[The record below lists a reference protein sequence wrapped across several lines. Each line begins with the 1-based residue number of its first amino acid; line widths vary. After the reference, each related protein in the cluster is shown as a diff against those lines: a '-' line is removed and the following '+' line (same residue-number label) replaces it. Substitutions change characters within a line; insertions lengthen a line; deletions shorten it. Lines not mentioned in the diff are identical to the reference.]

1 MAIYHIVLFKLKPGT
16 PAEVIDKMRAA
27 GNAMLGVVPGLRSFH
42 LGPPLASTAHRA
54 QGYDMGLVTVLDTE
68 EQVLAYAT
76 HPAHL
81 VLHNI
86 RIEVCTETLAY
97 DLEVPDLP

>member
-1 MAIYHIVLFKLKPGT
+1 MAIYHIVLFKLKPET
-16 PAEVIDKMRAA
+16 SVEVIEQMRTA
-27 GNAMLGVVPGLRSFH
+27 GNAMVGIVPGLRSFH

-54 QGYDMGLVTVLDTE
+54 QDFDMGLVTILDTE
-68 EQVLAYAT
+68 EQVLGYAT

-86 RIEVCTETLAY
+86 RVGICTETLAY
-97 DLEVPDLP
+97 DLEVPGL

>member
-1 MAIYHIVLFKLKPGT
+1 VTRTAVLFKLKPGT
-16 PAEVIDKMRAA
+16 PAEVIEQMRAA
-27 GNAMLGVVPGLRSFH
+27 GKAMLGVVPGLRSFH

-54 QGYDMGLVTVLDTE
+54 QGYDMGLVTLLDTE

-81 VLHNI
+81 V
-86 RIEVCTETLAY
+86 
-97 DLEVPDLP
+97 

>member
-16 PAEVIDKMRAA
+16 PAEVIEQMRAA

-54 QGYDMGLVTVLDTE
+54 QGYDMGLVTTLDTE

-86 RIEVCTETLAY
+86 RIGVCTETLAY
-97 DLEVPDLP
+97 DLEVPELP